1 MPALA
6 MSPVISG
13 TSSGTPSDEDFVSGS
28 SADDQSYIDR
38 LTVDISAFGLGS
50 GVTNGFTLF
59 GAPQRQKQSQQHQS
73 VEQQKCSSDSGL
85 SSSEFEH
92 ANDMLNSEFP

>member
-1 MPALA
+1 MVVHFPFLVLVN
-6 MSPVISG
+6 SRFQFFI
-13 TSSGTPSDEDFVSGS
+13 
-28 SADDQSYIDR
+28 
-38 LTVDISAFGLGS
+38 L
-50 GVTNGFTLF
+50 GFTLF